1 MCHCSSAISPHET
14 GLQQEKYHGLGYV
27 VDRPVPGVES
37 GFSYS
42 PLLHHDYRP
51 FPEFRGYNSKVQLQK
66 NLDPSF
72 EDTELEETYM
82 PSLSGHSER
91 YTKRQA
97 S

>member
-14 GLQQEKYHGLGYV
+14 SLQQEKYHGLGHV
-27 VDRPVPGVES
+27 VDRSVPGVES

-66 NLDPSF
+66 NMDPSF
-72 EDTELEETYM
+72 EDTELEETCM
-82 PSLSGHSER
+82 PSLSGQSER